1 MKKIKMYDVVLL
13 SLLSAIL
20 LITDQLLVFLPNF
33 QVTFLLIILYSKKLG
48 ITKTIL
54 IILTYVTIDNLIMG
68 SFDFYYV
75 PTMMI
80 GFSLIPITINTI
92 FKKIDNVILLGLI
105 GVMHAFIYS
114 WLFII
119 PTVFLYQI
127 DIINYL
133 IMDIPYEL
141 ILAASTF
148 ITVFG
153 LYRPLIK
160 LFNHY
165 IK

>member
-1 MKKIKMYDVVLL
+1 
-13 SLLSAIL
+13 
-20 LITDQLLVFLPNF
+20 
-33 QVTFLLIILYSKKLG
+33 
-48 ITKTIL
+48 
-54 IILTYVTIDNLIMG
+54 MG

-165 IK
+165 IKYIR